1 MAEHDKKPE
10 STTDN
15 SAKRLQGA
23 AMGVSHFSNVAE
35 DVDNYGKTWKKLI
48 AHCKKFRV
56 TIIFALLIII
66 AGNILQVAI
75 PGRFREIVDIIQAG
89 ITGTLDLPVIITL
102 ATTLTVMFV
111 VIAALNYLQSF
122 IMVGITA
129 KISKNLRTDITKKIN
144 KLPLG
149 YFSRVSMGDIIS
161 RVTNDVDTIGQTLNQ
176 NIGMLLSSSVLFIGS
191 LIMMLWT
198 NWLMAITA
206 IVASSIC
213 FLASKAVLKRSKKFF
228 KTQQSVLGAIGG
240 HIEEIYSGH
249 NVVRAYNGINSAQKN
264 FTGLNRNL
272 FNAAWKAQFISGFI
286 TPLMS
291 FSGSLAYV
299 AVCVVGA
306 ALVIQREISFGVIV
320 AFIFYVNQ
328 FTQGLTHITET
339 IPGLQSTTAA
349 SERVFQILDE
359 EELVDESSKTQK
371 LWGAKGD
378 VKFENIKFGYEKDK
392 PVIHDFSANVNA
404 GQKIAIV
411 GPTGAGKTTLVN
423 LLMRF
428 YEIESGAISIDGVPI
443 MDITRENLHDQIS
456 MVLQDTWLF
465 EGTVHENIAYNRENV
480 TGEEVISVSKS
491 IGLHHFIT
499 ALHNGYDT
507 VLDYKTSLSEGQK
520 QLIAIA
526 RAMIQNA
533 PMLILDEA
541 TSSVDTRTEAIVQA
555 AMDKLM
561 AGKTSFIIAHRLS
574 TIKNADLILVLKD
587 GDIIESGT
595 HNALLAQSGFYAE
608 LFHSQYSLPA

>member
-1 MAEHDKKPE
+1 MDGHQKKPE

-15 SAKRLQGA
+15 SARRLQGT
-23 AMGVSHFSNVAE
+23 AMGVNHFGNVAE
-35 DVDNYGKTWKKLI
+35 DVDSYGQTWKKLTVL
-48 AHCKKFRV
+48 CKKFLPS
-56 TIIFALLIII
+56 IALALLCAIV
-66 AGNILQVAI
+66 GTFLQLTV
-75 PGRFREIVDIIQAG
+75 PGRLREMIDIMQLG
-89 ITGTLDLPVIITL
+89 ITETLDIHSIIHLGIILAATFVI
-102 ATTLTVMFV
+102 
-111 VIAALNYLQSF
+111 IAALNYLQSY
-122 IMVGITA
+122 IMVGVTA
-129 KISKNLRTDITKKIN
+129 KISKKLRTDISRKIN

-149 YFSRVSMGDIIS
+149 YFNRVSMGDIIS

-176 NIGMLLSSSVLFIGS
+176 NISMLLSSSVLFIGS

-198 NWLMAITA
+198 HWLMALIA
-206 IVASSIC
+206 IIASSIC
-213 FLASKAVLKRSKKFF
+213 FFISKAVLKRSKKFF
-228 KTQQSVLGAIGG
+228 KAQQSELGSIVG
-240 HIEEIYSGH
+240 HIDEIYSGH
-249 NVVRAYNGINSAQKN
+249 SIVRAYNGIDIAKKSFITLNKN
-264 FTGLNRNL
+264 LY
-272 FNAAWKAQFISGFI
+272 NAAWRAQFVSGFI

-299 AVCVVGA
+299 AVFVMGA
-306 ALVIQREISFGVIV
+306 ALIIRNEISFGVIV

-339 IPGLQSTTAA
+339 MPGLQSTTAA

-359 EELVDESSKTQK
+359 EELSDETDKTQK
-371 LWGAKGD
+371 LLDIKGN
-378 VKFENIKFGYEKDK
+378 VTFENIKFGYEKEK
-392 PVIHDFSANVNA
+392 PIVHDFSVSVKS
-404 GQKIAIV
+404 GQKVAIV

-428 YEIESGAISIDGVPI
+428 YEPEHGTISIDGIPI
-443 MDITRENLHDQIS
+443 MNITRAHLHAQFS

-465 EGTVHENIAYNRENV
+465 EGTVRENIAYNKKDV
-480 TGEEVISVSKS
+480 TDEDIVAVSTS

-507 VLDYKTSLSEGQK
+507 ILDYKTNLSEGQK

-526 RAMIQNA
+526 RAMLQNA

-541 TSSVDTRTEAIVQA
+541 TSSVDTRTEALVQS
-555 AMDKLM
+555 AMEKLM
-561 AGKTSFIIAHRLS
+561 SKKTSFIIAHRLS

-595 HNALLAQSGFYAE
+595 HHALLSQNGFYAE